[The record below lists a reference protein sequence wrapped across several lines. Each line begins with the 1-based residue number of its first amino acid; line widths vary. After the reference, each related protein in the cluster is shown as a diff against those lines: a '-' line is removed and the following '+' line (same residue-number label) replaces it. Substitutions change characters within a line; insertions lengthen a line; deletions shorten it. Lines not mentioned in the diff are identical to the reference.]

1 MSNSDMLTVGTVF
14 SGIGSVEH
22 AIKKMKL
29 RHKIAFACDNNKWV
43 KESYFAN
50 YDIDDKRWYDDIV
63 DIDGKKYEN
72 KLDLL
77 VGGSPCQSFSMI
89 GNRLGTDDER
99 GMLIYEFI
107 KLIKKSQPKMFIF
120 ENVKGLLTHNSGETW
135 QMIYKK
141 FTSMHYFVSWKVMNS
156 KHYGVPQHRDRLF
169 VVGFRNVHDKEL
181 PEFEFPEK
189 IPLSVTM
196 QDLLEDTPNPKYFL
210 PEKGIKFVTKQ
221 KNLDKK
227 YTKIDGDIQLCQKAN
242 QQFNWHGHFIM
253 DKCKPVDNKYIL
265 SNNVRKYVMS
275 TGTKNYHT
283 KIKTDLE
290 IARPLLQSM
299 HKCHRAGVDNYV
311 TDNRGLRKLTP
322 RECMRLMGFDDTYKI
337 VVSDLQ
343 AYRQSGNSI
352 VVNVLVELI
361 SKMIKYDKKNK
372 NR

>member
-1 MSNSDMLTVGTVF
+1 
-14 SGIGSVEH
+14 
-22 AIKKMKL
+22 
-29 RHKIAFACDNNKWV
+29 
-43 KESYFAN
+43 
-50 YDIDDKRWYDDIV
+50 
-63 DIDGKKYEN
+63 
-72 KLDLL
+72 
-77 VGGSPCQSFSMI
+77 
-89 GNRLGTDDER
+89 
-99 GMLIYEFI
+99 
-107 KLIKKSQPKMFIF
+107 
-120 ENVKGLLTHNSGETW
+120 
-135 QMIYKK
+135 
-141 FTSMHYFVSWKVMNS
+141 MNS

-169 VVGFRNVHDKEL
+169 VVGFRNSHDKEL

-189 IPLSVTM
+189 IPLSVTI
-196 QDLLEDTPNPKYFL
+196 LLEDTPNPKYFL

-253 DKCKPVDNKYIL
+253 DKRKPVDNKYIL

-352 VVNVLVELI
+352 VVNVLIELI
-361 SKMIKYDKKNK
+361 SNMIKYDKKNK